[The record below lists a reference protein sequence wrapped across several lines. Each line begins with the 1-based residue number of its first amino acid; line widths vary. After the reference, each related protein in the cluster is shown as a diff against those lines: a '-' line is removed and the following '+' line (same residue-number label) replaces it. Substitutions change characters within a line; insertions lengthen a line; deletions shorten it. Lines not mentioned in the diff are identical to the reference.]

1 MQLECDGMYDFINP
15 SEKEL
20 EMIDLIIQEEIRER
34 ERQQRE
40 YEESNRLYLEIPP
53 PPPPRPKEEV
63 REPKRVIEIQL

>member
-1 MQLECDGMYDFINP
+1 LRLECDGMYDFNNP

-20 EMIDLIIQEEIRER
+20 DMIDLIIHQEEIER
-34 ERQQRE
+34 ERRQRE

-53 PPPPRPKEEV
+53 PPPPRKKEEV